1 METNSAENTENSTK
15 NTVINKQNEEVN
27 LLSLSV
33 VRRDGSITP
42 FKSDKIAN
50 AIRKAFLAQTDVRD
64 NTKIDQTVNDIT
76 ETVTGALT
84 RRIANG
90 DMIHIEDIQDQV
102 ELALMRGEHHKVA
115 RAYVLYRE
123 QRAKQRYKTAKLNE
137 QVGAKVSTMAVT
149 KRDGH
154 KEDISL
160 EKITNRISVL
170 SNGLEIDPITIAQ
183 KAIQGLYDG
192 ITTNEIDTYLAET
205 AAALTVEHP
214 DYSYLAGRIK
224 ANALHK
230 ETPGFIIATKN
241 LFEDGLLR
249 EEYYQKAM
257 AHAEDIE
264 KIIDKIP
271 NNNDDFRNIRDKAL
285 ILIGFYSFCRR
296 SELLGMK
303 YEHLN
308 FEDDGVQVLIPFS
321 KTDQQGEGRMIY
333 LPKNNSPYC
342 PVSALKKWLDVALID
357 SGPLFY
363 KINKANNIEKYI
375 LNNKNQKVSLTDTSF
390 VLILKKRAEEAG
402 IENCDKISGHS
413 LRIGSITQARM
424 NGVPTHEIMAQS
436 GHKTTQMIDRY
447 TKLTNIKETSAAKK
461 L

>member
-1 METNSAENTENSTK
+1 MDWLHEDPEAKILKGSSNIPGRENVNNNPYSSTAYK
-15 NTVINKQNEEVN
+15 ASTIQRI
-27 LLSLSV
+27 LA
-33 VRRDGSITP
+33 SITYKYRVNGFQFDRKNP
-42 FKSDKIAN
+42 NISETIS
-50 AIRKAFLAQTDVRD
+50 AIVRD
-64 NTKIDQTVNDIT
+64 EKNNKSGQ
-76 ETVTGALT
+76 A
-84 RRIANG
+84 R
-90 DMIHIEDIQDQV
+90 
-102 ELALMRGEHHKVA
+102 ELL
-115 RAYVLYRE
+115 
-123 QRAKQRYKTAKLNE
+123 
-137 QVGAKVSTMAVT
+137 
-149 KRDGH
+149 
-154 KEDISL
+154 
-160 EKITNRISVL
+160 
-170 SNGLEIDPITIAQ
+170 
-183 KAIQGLYDG
+183 KA
-192 ITTNEIDTYLAET
+192 
-205 AAALTVEHP
+205 
-214 DYSYLAGRIK
+214 
-224 ANALHK
+224 
-230 ETPGFIIATKN
+230 
-241 LFEDGLLR
+241 
-249 EEYYQKAM
+249 
-257 AHAEDIE
+257 DIE

-271 NNNDDFRNIRDKAL
+271 NDNEDFRNIRDRAL

-308 FEDDGVQVLIPFS
+308 FEEDGVQVLIPFS
-321 KTDQQGEGRMIY
+321 KTDQKGEGRMIY

-342 PVSALKKWLDVALID
+342 PVSALKNWLEVALID

-390 VLILKKRAEEAG
+390 VLILKKRATDAG